1 MKNKQDAP
9 LASEKGAHIAK
20 KAYRKPSVQLYG
32 TLAQVTNNSPGP
44 NLRRTDSATF
54 PSSTHRT

>member
-9 LASEKGAHIAK
+9 LASEKGAHIGK

-44 NLRRTDSATF
+44 GLRMIDSPSF